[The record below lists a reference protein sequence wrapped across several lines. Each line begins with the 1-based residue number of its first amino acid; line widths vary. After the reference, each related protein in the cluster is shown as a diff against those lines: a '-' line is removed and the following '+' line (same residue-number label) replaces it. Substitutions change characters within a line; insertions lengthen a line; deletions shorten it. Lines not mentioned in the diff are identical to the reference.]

1 MFYFVEKTEDLSPE
15 PIISENTERLHSQK
29 RQEEGVARIHRRL
42 GNKDQ
47 VVRPSKDYC

>member
-29 RQEEGVARIHRRL
+29 RQEGVAWIHRCF